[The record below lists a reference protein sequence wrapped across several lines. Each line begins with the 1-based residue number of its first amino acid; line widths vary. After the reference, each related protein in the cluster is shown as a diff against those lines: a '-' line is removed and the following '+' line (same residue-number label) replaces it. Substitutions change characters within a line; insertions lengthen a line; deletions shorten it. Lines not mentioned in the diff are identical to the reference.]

1 VSEAPGSSPHLPT
14 VLSTLLAG
22 YDWSASFRSR
32 VTLLAIELEQQQP
45 RDWAASFQP
54 AWAWATEELS
64 LTRNGVSPLTVEEIV
79 LVRLRRWLAQGGPTP

>member
-1 VSEAPGSSPHLPT
+1 VSEASESSPHLPT

-32 VTLLAIELEQQQP
+32 ATLLAIELEQQHP
-45 RDWAASFQP
+45 LDWAASFQA

-64 LTRNGVSPLTVEEIV
+64 LTRNGVSPLTVEEII
-79 LVRLRRWLAQGGPTP
+79 LVRLRRRLDERGASS